1 MVEKEVVIRNKAG
14 IHARPASKLVQ
25 LANGF
30 SSKIYIERNSDRV
43 NAKSI
48 LGIIALGAVQG
59 TALKLV
65 AEGEDEQEAVEA
77 LAKLIDEKFG
87 EE

>member
-1 MVEKEVVIRNKAG
+1 MVEKEVVIQNKAG

-25 LANGF
+25 LANSF
-30 SSKIYIERNSDRV
+30 SSKIYIERNSDRI

-59 TALKLV
+59 TPLKLV
-65 AEGEDEQEAVEA
+65 ADGEDEQEAVEA
-77 LAKLIDEKFG
+77 LAKLVDERFG